1 MLRSVPA
8 GGKGS
13 FCALS
18 FSRRNA
24 VSTATRPAGRHV
36 WIYAVLLALGTVIP
50 FLQIMPWLV
59 DHGLD
64 VGLFVDELFDNPV
77 SSFFALDVIMAVVT
91 LLVLAVI
98 DRELSAR
105 QRGVVGLSALL
116 GASVGLPM
124 YLLLREWNRKLA
136 GAA

>member
-1 MLRSVPA
+1 VTP
-8 GGKGS
+8 
-13 FCALS
+13 
-18 FSRRNA
+18 
-24 VSTATRPAGRHV
+24 TTTRAGRHV

-64 VGLFVDELFDNPV
+64 VGLFVDELFANPV
-77 SSFFALDVIMAVVT
+77 SSFFALDVIVAVAT

-98 DRELSAR
+98 DRELPFR
-105 QRGVVGLSALL
+105 QRLAVGASVLL

-124 YLLLREWNRKLA
+124 YLLLREWNRQDR
-136 GAA
+136 